1 MAHVWHIPR
10 SSRKNKNPVVVIT
23 GILRAERLDWR
34 PPGQLSWDQRGILEA
49 ANRTT
54 KEAPCFFFPIL
65 HGMDMSPKFLGDLE
79 SVNDFFWTKMS
90 LRFPNFEPFD
100 VGRTLIGR
108 EFRTLGRMFFS
119 TNRYEENCVLLS
131 QKQLQQRTN
140 IRAGEK
146 AQPSFSCFFFWSG
159 WLSFYFPTRG
169 TDRHVEC
176 QEYLNIRERFF
187 PANRN
192 ESRFELPGI
201 LFNWKMGKHAGRN
214 TLCPVVP
221 FFVGFNC

>member
-146 AQPSFSCFFFWSG
+146 AQPSFSCFFFLVG
-159 WLSFYFPTRG
+159 MIEFLLSYPRDRPPCRMSRIFKYKG
-169 TDRHVEC
+169 TFFSSES
-176 QEYLNIRERFF
+176 ERVAFWIARDSF
-187 PANRN
+187 
-192 ESRFELPGI
+192 
-201 LFNWKMGKHAGRN
+201 
-214 TLCPVVP
+214 
-221 FFVGFNC
+221 